1 MPVQGSNVCV
11 GIDAGSV
18 ASKLAY
24 SDSLSTRIIAQC
36 EGFDPLELR
45 EEAEIFFDEPV
56 FSCVVALNEGTTAR
70 QKDVLV
76 SQAKSSGFREVE
88 TIPAHD
94 AIALGLDDDARVLV
108 YDFGASRSEMII
120 LEGGEV
126 LESDIIPDV
135 CGNEFDKAFSEYL
148 CELRGLKKI
157 DEALIREARRLK
169 HILSEETSRMWHNF
183 DIQREDFTRL
193 VRFPVRRASHT
204 VNMLMKVWKPSR
216 FVLTGGCANIPMVRE
231 VFGNAE
237 ITGGLIVRGASLRAL
252 ALTKKETR
260 RNIADNISRMKG
272 LRADILG
279 IEEKLT
285 RSQKDRLY
293 VLFRQVEGMN
303 DAGMTSLLEG
313 LVREIKQA

>member
-1 MPVQGSNVCV
+1 
-11 GIDAGSV
+11 
-18 ASKLAY
+18 
-24 SDSLSTRIIAQC
+24 
-36 EGFDPLELR
+36 
-45 EEAEIFFDEPV
+45 
-56 FSCVVALNEGTTAR
+56 
-70 QKDVLV
+70 
-76 SQAKSSGFREVE
+76 
-88 TIPAHD
+88 
-94 AIALGLDDDARVLV
+94 
-108 YDFGASRSEMII
+108 
-120 LEGGEV
+120 
-126 LESDIIPDV
+126 
-135 CGNEFDKAFSEYL
+135 
-148 CELRGLKKI
+148 
-157 DEALIREARRLK
+157 
-169 HILSEETSRMWHNF
+169 
-183 DIQREDFTRL
+183 
-193 VRFPVRRASHT
+193 
-204 VNMLMKVWKPSR
+204 
-216 FVLTGGCANIPMVRE
+216 MVRE